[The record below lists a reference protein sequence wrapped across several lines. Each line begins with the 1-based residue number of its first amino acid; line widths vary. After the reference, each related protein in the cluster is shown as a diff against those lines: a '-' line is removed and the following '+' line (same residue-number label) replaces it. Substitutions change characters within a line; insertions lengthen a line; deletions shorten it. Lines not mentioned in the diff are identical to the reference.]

1 MSVLLTLPRLGETME
16 SGRVVG
22 WLKRPGETFR
32 RGETLVEIESD
43 KTVVEL
49 PALADGRLLE
59 VIATEGSEVEVG
71 APLCRY
77 AAGDDAAPTPATPT
91 EPPTPAPGARQRA
104 TPAARRLARARGIDL
119 AAVQGSGRRGRIE
132 ASDLRMAETEALA
145 VRRWP
150 LSTQPRCHA
159 LLLHGFG
166 GDAQTWA
173 PLASL
178 LALTGPVQVPGLS
191 QPISAANVAPV
202 VLNQIYANYPP
213 GSSQAARREVL
224 SSVADAT
231 IQQMQATHVD
241 VAALAN
247 ALAHD
252 AGGRHLLLWDSV
264 PSNEATITRFGASGA
279 VDATNPTGTFHVAV
293 ENGSANKLD
302 YYVHVSQS
310 EHVVV
315 TPSNTADVTTT
326 ITMDN
331 TAPVGAAPS
340 YVFGPDYV
348 NTFTPGEYIARV
360 YLWGPRGSTQYG
372 SVPESGLE
380 LAQTTQQL
388 DAGQTAT
395 VQFSTVIPHA
405 VRNGQ
410 LHLTFVPQPRLD
422 PVPLSVHVFGERRA
436 VSGPTIVDVPLT
448 KTLSYSWAAGS

>member
-77 AAGDDAAPTPATPT
+77 EAGDDAASTPVIPAEPATP
-91 EPPTPAPGARQRA
+91 AAGARQRA

-178 LALTGPVQVPGLS
+178 LARQGIAVTAPDLPAHGATALEAADIAGLAAPLAALLDGTKGELIGHSIGGAVAVALARAHPERIARLTLIAPAGLDAAIDADFIQGIATVRNPGGLAHLLRRLS
-191 QPISAANVAPV
+191 VRPLALSAAQLARM
-202 VLNQIYANYPP
+202 AEAF
-213 GSSQAARREVL
+213 AAGRL
-224 SSVADAT
+224 HALATTLVADGR
-231 IQQMQATHVD
+231 QQIDIVADLAALPMAVRVVWGLEDRIIPWTQVARLPSPVAVHLIANAGHMLHWD
-241 VAALAN
+241 APQQVAALF
-247 ALAHD
+247 
-252 AGGRHLLLWDSV
+252 
-264 PSNEATITRFGASGA
+264 P
-279 VDATNPTGTFHVAV
+279 
-293 ENGSANKLD
+293 
-302 YYVHVSQS
+302 
-310 EHVVV
+310 
-315 TPSNTADVTTT
+315 
-326 ITMDN
+326 
-331 TAPVGAAPS
+331 
-340 YVFGPDYV
+340 
-348 NTFTPGEYIARV
+348 
-360 YLWGPRGSTQYG
+360 GSTR
-372 SVPESGLE
+372 
-380 LAQTTQQL
+380 
-388 DAGQTAT
+388 
-395 VQFSTVIPHA
+395 I
-405 VRNGQ
+405 
-410 LHLTFVPQPRLD
+410 
-422 PVPLSVHVFGERRA
+422 
-436 VSGPTIVDVPLT
+436 
-448 KTLSYSWAAGS
+448 